1 LLPNFPV
8 PQFIDALLSVPF
20 SDAVFTFYR
29 FSTSLLFSLLPYLPL
44 RIFPLLKFPIGVFS
58 AFTLVL
64 IFTSFPHFSCPI
76 FALPIFQL
84 PFSVAV
90 FAFHRC
96 CYLSSTSLLY
106 DLLPCLLVPIF
117 LLPKFS
123 FHVFVWLHRCSCFLC
138 RKILLPKFF
147 IDQLSVALFSC
158 LFPLPI

>member
-1 LLPNFPV
+1 MPHFCCPIFQFHNLSMLFFQFLFPMPFLPFTVFLHRCYSVCCLIYRCEFFRCLNFRLA
-8 PQFIDALLSVPF
+8 F
-20 SDAVFTFYR
+20 
-29 FSTSLLFSLLPYLPL
+29 
-44 RIFPLLKFPIGVFS
+44 FS

-147 IDQLSVALFSC
+147 IDQL
-158 LFPLPI
+158 